1 MDSSLSSGN
10 TSKVETFPSC
20 LWQSSGILCSVY
32 ETAKALT
39 PSIKKLKGGKYW
51 EAQLSVWFP
60 TVIWTG
66 WGIRFQVL
74 NSNTRVLLLIEPPGR
89 NQRASENEMA
99 LLEEGHLVLMKK
111 INKWV
116 IVSCL
121 QKGHFSDLVNRS
133 YEQILL
139 NFLVFF
145 VNHLSQ

>member
-1 MDSSLSSGN
+1 
-10 TSKVETFPSC
+10 
-20 LWQSSGILCSVY
+20 
-32 ETAKALT
+32 
-39 PSIKKLKGGKYW
+39 
-51 EAQLSVWFP
+51 
-60 TVIWTG
+60 
-66 WGIRFQVL
+66 
-74 NSNTRVLLLIEPPGR
+74 
-89 NQRASENEMA
+89 MA